1 MTDQQTVQP
10 LLTEAAPDSA
20 NQQPTQVHLLLV
32 DDHPLVRDG
41 LRARLETIATI
52 HVAGE
57 AGNAEEALAIAAS
70 TRINL
75 VLMDINLGTGNGI
88 SLTARFKADYPDIA
102 VIMLSMHEKAE
113 YVNQSM
119 QAGARAY
126 VLKDAPAVEIIEAID
141 TVIAGGTYFSSG
153 LKKQSGT
160 PDNSQILTQR
170 EQDILKS
177 IATGKSNKHIANELG
192 LSVRTVETH
201 RLNIKRKLNIEG
213 QADLI
218 RYALNNVI
226 A

>member
-1 MTDQQTVQP
+1 MTENLTVQ
-10 LLTEAAPDSA
+10 AAP
-20 NQQPTQVHLLLV
+20 QIQLLLI

-41 LRARLETIATI
+41 LRARLETIASITI
-52 HVAGE
+52 AGE
-57 AGNAEEALAIAAS
+57 AGTAEDALAIAAS
-70 TRINL
+70 KPINL
-75 VLMDINLGTGNGI
+75 ILMDINLGTGNGI
-88 SLTARFKADYPDIA
+88 SLTARFKAEYPHIA
-102 VIMLSMHEKAE
+102 VIMLSMHEKTE

-141 TVIAGGTYFSSG
+141 TVIAGGTYFSTG
-153 LKKQSGT
+153 LKKQSA
-160 PDNSQILTQR
+160 NSDSDSGQMLTQR
-170 EQDILKS
+170 EKSILTC
-177 IATGKSNKHIANELG
+177 IATGKSNKHIARDLG

-218 RYALNNVI
+218 RYALSNVI

>member
-1 MTDQQTVQP
+1 MIDHMTDQVVDHVTDQLPVQP
-10 LLTEAAPDSA
+10 TR
-20 NQQPTQVHLLLV
+20 QIHLLLV

-41 LRARLETIATI
+41 LRARLETIASI
-52 HVAGE
+52 KIAGE
-57 AGNAEEALAIAAS
+57 AGTTEEALAIAAS
-70 TRINL
+70 KPVDLI
-75 VLMDINLGTGNGI
+75 LMDINLGTGNGI
-88 SLTARFKADYPDIA
+88 SLTARFKNDYPDIA
-102 VIMLSMHEKAE
+102 VIMLSMHEKTE

-141 TVIAGGTYFSSG
+141 NVVAGGTYFSSG
-153 LKKQSGT
+153 LKKQTTINESHEV
-160 PDNSQILTQR
+160 LTQR
-170 EQDILKS
+170 EKSILS
-177 IATGKSNKHIANELG
+177 CIATGKSNKHIAKELG

>member
-1 MTDQQTVQP
+1 MTENTTVRQA
-10 LLTEAAPDSA
+10 TI
-20 NQQPTQVHLLLV
+20 HLLLV

-41 LRARLETIATI
+41 LRARLETMPDIQI
-52 HVAGE
+52 AGE
-57 AGNAEEALAIAAS
+57 AGTAEEALAIAAS
-70 TRINL
+70 TAVNL

-88 SLTARFKADYPDIA
+88 SLTARFTADYPDIA
-102 VIMLSMHEKAE
+102 VIMLSMHDKSE

-153 LKKQSGT
+153 LKQQAPGN
-160 PDNSQILTQR
+160 NSSQALTQR
-170 EQDILKS
+170 EKSILTC
-177 IATGKSNKHIANELG
+177 IATGKSNKHIARELG

-218 RYALNNVI
+218 RFALNNVVL
-226 A
+226 

>member
-1 MTDQQTVQP
+1 MTEHIPVQPAQQTQH
-10 LLTEAAPDSA
+10 A
-20 NQQPTQVHLLLV
+20 QQVHLLLV

-41 LRARLETIATI
+41 LRARLETIASI
-52 HVAGE
+52 KIAGE
-57 AGNAEEALAIAAS
+57 AGTAEEALAIAAS
-70 TRINL
+70 KPVDLI
-75 VLMDINLGTGNGI
+75 LMDINLGTGNGI
-88 SLTARFKADYPDIA
+88 SLTARFKTEYPHIA
-102 VIMLSMHEKAE
+102 VIMLSMHEKTE

-153 LKKQSGT
+153 LTRQST
-160 PDNSQILTQR
+160 SSDTSQALTQR
-170 EQDILKS
+170 EKSILKC
-177 IATGKSNKHIANELG
+177 IATGKSNKHIARELG

-226 A
+226 V